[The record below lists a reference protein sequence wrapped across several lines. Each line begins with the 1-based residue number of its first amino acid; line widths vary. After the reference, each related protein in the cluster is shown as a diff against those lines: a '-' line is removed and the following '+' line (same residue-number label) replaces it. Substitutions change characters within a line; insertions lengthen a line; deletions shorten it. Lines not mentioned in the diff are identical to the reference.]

1 MARRCWGSSRFAW
14 PGMRRMRPKPWCATW
29 RRSPQSGTHSRS
41 RATTTSCS
49 RWAWRAWQS
58 STTCWAACLPWAGR
72 WTTCGPPWCWS
83 GSRRTGACCPWGAE
97 AMASIDTPR
106 APHAWYEDLLAL
118 LIGTLVVSF
127 GINLLRQGG
136 ALTGGTAGLAFL
148 AHYATGVR
156 FGLAFFAINVPFYW
170 LAYRHLG
177 KAMVVKTFCA
187 VGLVSFFAEVHTVF
201 IHIDHIEPFYAAL
214 FGN

>member
-1 MARRCWGSSRFAW
+1 
-14 PGMRRMRPKPWCATW
+14 
-29 RRSPQSGTHSRS
+29 
-41 RATTTSCS
+41 
-49 RWAWRAWQS
+49 
-58 STTCWAACLPWAGR
+58 
-72 WTTCGPPWCWS
+72 
-83 GSRRTGACCPWGAE
+83 
-97 AMASIDTPR
+97 MASIDTPR

-148 AHYATGVR
+148 AHYGTGVR

-214 FGN
+214 FGNAVLGLGFIVLFRHRASLGGTSILALYMQEHHGIRAGKVQLVIDLVILASSAMLVSAPLLAASVAGAVVLNTIIALNHRPDRYLA